1 MAKSSALVQVG
12 SEVVKLVPGD
22 MDDLSVA
29 LWDTGSCVA
38 ASVGDTDTA
47 LAYIEDRIRVLEPM
61 MQKTGEPLARLCSA
75 YSEKATTLLERNE
88 LDEVMSLLDTSIA
101 IRVRLPNFEK
111 EMLFNAVRG
120 KGMYHMVKGEASKAE
135 KFFQE
140 ILKDRED
147 KYGIDDTKNNR

>member
-1 MAKSSALVQVG
+1 MERSSALVRMG

-22 MDDLSVA
+22 TDDLSVA

-47 LAYIEDRIRVLEPM
+47 LAYIEDRIRVLETM
-61 MQKTGEPLARLCSA
+61 MQKTGEPSARLCSA
-75 YSEKATTLLERNE
+75 YSEKATTLLDRNE
-88 LDEVMSLLDTSIA
+88 LNEVMSLLDRSIA
-101 IRVRLPNFEK
+101 IRIRLPDFK
-111 EMLFNAVRG
+111 REMLFNAVRG

-135 KFFQE
+135 PFFQE

-147 KYGIDDTKNNR
+147 KYGVDDTKNNR